1 MLPGEKA
8 KLVNLLD
15 NVQAEKAEL
24 TTTYSIEIVFAMSPI
39 KRVKCGAIAVF
50 KLNDLDVDI
59 ADKQIEQKMKDA
71 ANELTQTLYQD
82 PEYFKQTDG
91 RWIPWAI
98 DRSLTLYDKF
108 GSADITIKAPKLR
121 IRHKLT
127 PSMINT
133 GRADP
138 KKLFEVAFLIDQ
150 LLDGNFNFD
159 PWRGVNRRGI
169 IGADK

>member
-15 NVQAEKAEL
+15 NVQAEKASL
-24 TTTYSIEIVFAMSPI
+24 TQTYCIEIVLTISPT

-59 ADKQIEQKMKDA
+59 ADKNIEQKMKEA
-71 ANELTQTLYQD
+71 ASELTQTLYKD
-82 PEYFKQTDG
+82 PEYFKQPDG

-98 DRSLTLYDKF
+98 ERSLELYDKF
-108 GSADITIKAPKLR
+108 GSADIVIKAPKLR
-121 IRHKLT
+121 IKHTLT
-127 PSMINT
+127 SSQISSNRSDT
-133 GRADP
+133 
-138 KKLFEVAFLIDQ
+138 KKLFEVAFLIDK
-150 LLDGNFNFD
+150 LLDGNFSFD

-169 IGADK
+169 IGAKK